1 MVAYVFKNEPLRIKG
16 AAQAD
21 PQLIGE
27 VLAKLA
33 SDSDGHLE
41 PSAVVSAAQDPDS
54 ALHPHFEW
62 DDTKAAHA
70 HRLDQARDLIRVI
83 RIDEGV
89 QSPPAFVSI
98 SDASG
103 VSYRPVAEVR
113 ASSSLQLVVLKQ
125 AERDLV
131 AFQRRYRELADIC
144 GLVKVAQEKV
154 TARRTEFESRA

>member
-1 MVAYVFKNEPLRIKG
+1 MVAYVFKDEPLRIK
-16 AAQAD
+16 AAATAN
-21 PQLIGE
+21 PQVIGE
-27 VLAKLA
+27 ALAALA
-33 SDSDGHLE
+33 ADREGHLT
-41 PSAVVSAAQDPDS
+41 PSAVVEAAQYSLSP
-54 ALHPHFEW
+54 LHAHFEW
-62 DDTKAAHA
+62 DDATAAHA
-70 HRLDQARDLIRVI
+70 HRLDQARELIRVI
-83 RIDEGV
+83 RIDEGE

-154 TARRTEFESRA
+154 NARRTEFESRA

>member
-1 MVAYVFKNEPLRIKG
+1 MVAYVFKDEPLKIKG

-27 VLAKLA
+27 ALSKLA
-33 SDSDGHLE
+33 SDGDGHLE

-83 RIDEGV
+83 RIDEGER
-89 QSPPAFVSI
+89 SPPAFVSI
-98 SDASG
+98 SDVSG
-103 VSYRPVAEVR
+103 VSYRPVADVR
-113 ASSSLQLVVLKQ
+113 ASSSLQLVVMRQ
-125 AERDLV
+125 AERDLA
-131 AFQRRYRELADIC
+131 AFRRRYCELADIC
-144 GLVKVAQEKV
+144 ELVKVAQEKV
-154 TARRTEFESRA
+154 SARRTKIESRV